1 MKEIKRKYK
10 IEYVLDRSSVEQA
23 YLDKYYN
30 LFMNSLKWNGI
41 DDEQVDF
48 IMRKLW
54 ATGQVGAFII
64 KGSKGSQDFPNG
76 MIAFTSFAPT
86 RYNIYD
92 YPIEVTL
99 VNNRGV
105 DFIPTKPQKV
115 NSEAVI
121 GYAQRNKKGIALLV
135 KYYIQK
141 IVNIE
146 MTIQINLIAQK
157 CPWILGTTPESQN
170 KMEEFWETLISDNPK
185 LFTSIEEVEKAKA
198 LISGAPYTI
207 DKLYN
212 YKIAIENELR
222 EYLGLDNLGVSEKK
236 EHLITEE
243 IKSND
248 DITNRYSECILNPLE
263 EFCERV
269 KLYLGY
275 NMSVK
280 LNRPDSDIEEVDS
293 PNDKEEEDTYEE

>member
-1 MKEIKRKYK
+1 MKKIKTKRESS
-10 IEYVLDRSSVEQA
+10 IIIDRAEVEQA
-23 YLDKYYN
+23 YINKYYN
-30 LFMNSLKWNGI
+30 LFMNSLKWEGI
-41 DDEQVDF
+41 DNEQIDF
-48 IMRKLW
+48 IMRKFW
-54 ATGQVGAFII
+54 SSGKIASFII
-64 KGSKGSQDFPNG
+64 EGTKGSKDYPEG
-76 MIAFTSFAPT
+76 MIVFTDFAPSM
-86 RYNIYD
+86 YNIYD

-105 DFIPTKPQKV
+105 SFIPSKPLKV
-115 NSEAVI
+115 NEKVVL
-121 GYAQRNKKGIALLV
+121 GYAQRNKKGIGQLV
-135 KYYIQK
+135 SYYIRK

-146 MTIQINLIAQK
+146 MTIQINLVAQK
-157 CPWILGTTPESQN
+157 CPWILGTTPESAT
-170 KMEEFWETLISDNPK
+170 KMEEFWTQLLEDNPK

-263 EFCERV
+263 EYCERV
-269 KLYLGY
+269 RNVLKY
-275 NMSVK
+275 NISVK
-280 LNRPDSDIEEVDS
+280 LNRPESDIQEVDS
-293 PNDKEEEDTYEE
+293 KNDMEEEDEE